1 MPASRPG
8 TGTLGTHTV
17 IGLSRGFALYNQSLP
32 SKTRLV
38 IPAETGP
45 IFSDDH
51 GKMLA
56 LYWSQLVSCWQ
67 TLTKLRCTG
76 KSWTAVPSSTIGES
90 AMARCTGGACSGA
103 PGGRANFAMAVREGP
118 PYSVSIK
125 FSNDSLHWTAPRPLP
140 GIAPYSNYGQA
151 PGLIATPGGLVLS
164 HGGKGNASAAM
175 GREQLGST
183 GHGDSNGC
191 DLFESTDGV
200 NWKLL
205 RHIWPFQTGYT
216 TMVETEVDNDGAAQ
230 TFALISESG
239 GIMESDQMLVF
250 FNFTV

>member
-1 MPASRPG
+1 MPVAKPG

-51 GKMLA
+51 GA
-56 LYWSQLVSCWQ
+56 
-67 TLTKLRCTG
+67 
-76 KSWTAVPSSTIGES
+76 SWTAVPARAIGES
-90 AMARCTGGACSGA
+90 AMARCPPGACGAA
-103 PGGRANFAMAVREGP
+103 PGGRANFAMAIREGP
-118 PYSVSIK
+118 PVSVSIK
-125 FSNDSLHWTAPRPLP
+125 FSNDSLHWTAPVPLQ
-140 GIAPYSNYGQA
+140 GFAPYSTYGQA
-151 PGLIATPGGLVLS
+151 PGLVATPGGLVLS
-164 HGGKGNASAAM
+164 HGGKGNNTAST
-175 GREQLGST
+175 GGEGQQLGST
-183 GHGDSNGC
+183 VTGHGDGNGC
-191 DLFESTDGV
+191 DLFESTDGL

-205 RHIWPFQTGYT
+205 RHMWPFQTGYT
-216 TMVETEVDNDGAAQ
+216 TMVETEVDANGGAK

-239 GIMESDQMLVF
+239 GIMESDQMLAF